1 MGLPNHNMEV
11 LLKRLP
17 YLLTLVFLVNVF
29 TANSQITVS
38 SNLGSGNTSCGHPDK
53 YGSCVNATF
62 LGNTVKVSLPST
74 TISNDVFK
82 LRVRKCSGAYG
93 APGEAFIKDIGV
105 CGTVVGSH
113 TFPSGAPWIA
123 VDVPIDY
130 WHSGP
135 KTFTATLNS
144 DTGDRFYTRDIQI
157 IKSCPDYTIS
167 NVTLPSSVYVG
178 SSISY
183 SYTVDNIGNTTG
195 DPERVKF
202 YLSLDS
208 VLDNDDTYL
217 GSNSLGNI
225 GGGQSD
231 SESGG
236 INLSSTISPGWY
248 YLILKVDPDEDS
260 AECDEE
266 NNQVH
271 QVIQVKPPQ
280 PDLELISIALDEPE
294 YCSGSQVEV
303 TVSIRNNG
311 GPFTTNFTATLIES
325 DNLTLGSSDNVV
337 DEEIINDNF
346 STGQIITKNLLFD
359 LPSSSSTSSKY
370 YILHVDSY
378 HQIDELSETNNHLPT
393 NAKIDV
399 FATPTQISPPDIS
412 TVSTV
417 NPTLDWSNVANA
429 DEYVVVIIEKPSNLL
444 AIQHGTPVSQYTI
457 PVDSSLDYSSEYEW
471 FVGVKLQSGQIC
483 HSGNDFWRFYT
494 PCPDTYEPNDD
505 ASQPNTTAFG
515 SYGSSSS
522 SGSIS
527 SYLTSNSDVD
537 HYGFLVSQNG
547 TIQLDLSSLPDDYD
561 LELWRVGQ
569 SPSVASSATIG
580 SGDEQIVYNHT
591 GGAASYYIKVYSYQ
605 DNYDC
610 SDPYNLALSWTPLM
624 TPYHLELDADWTF
637 APDPIVKGTPGEIVA
652 TIRNTGGTTYF
663 GQLTLETDAP
673 VQGSTGYNDIVVPR
687 SVVILAGDT
696 VQMTRPTAHGSIGTA
711 VGTHN
716 LRTRYLDDNGNYQ
729 LVNSGNYDNP
739 HPFTVIAPSATIT
752 LVSPNSGTYA
762 WGNPITVNW
771 TSTGSNISQVDIR
784 LLPEND
790 PDNPIYLGEFEPN
803 NGGGTF
809 NGIIDW
815 CVVPGNYLLQ
825 VIESGMNGTIADQS
839 DNYIQ
844 IQETSN
850 HSFTLTNP
858 TAGTV
863 HTVDQWFG
871 NITWTDVGIPSD
883 QDVSLE
889 LVKGPNQQPIE
900 VIANGIQNSGLYDGY
915 TPSAGLVNGDDYAIK
930 IYTVNCGDFGTIGSV
945 SAVGPTF
952 SIFSTYDGSCNGC
965 VSAGQPDTELNDAV
979 GYLCGNCIVDP
990 QADGDYYLSTPMIK
1004 EDVAKLTFAALFQEE
1019 QGVGT
1024 ATYADDFPVPF
1035 LDMQNAQPYQRYG
1048 KTLSYLEY
1056 GDGVSPFT
1064 RRNPNY
1070 YPAQSIT
1077 RGQICK
1083 VFCEA
1088 FNIDVTSIY
1097 VPFSDVPASHP
1108 ERRYIAELVSRGVL
1122 QNTTYFRP
1130 DDQVTRGE
1138 AFLILYRLMTQCS
1151 DCLDDK
1157 LDDPMDGAAFYDPG
1171 NYTPQNLGRHPGMAE
1186 GNFDGYSEVGFQIA
1200 DRGMDLNF
1208 IINYNSYLTELPNN
1222 IFTYEPLGC
1231 GWSHSYHSLIKKI
1244 PASTSFQG
1252 VILAEPVIVALWPG
1266 GSMHYYKDN
1275 ANLEKITEGNYDEIQ
1290 ISNGEYHVK
1299 KKNQVTFVF
1308 GTVAGAIAD
1317 TYYLKSIT
1325 DRNGNTI
1332 QLQYENFVMN
1342 GGELSGKT
1350 LARLKKVIGTT
1361 GRQLSLFYNGGQSDK
1376 ISSVFD
1382 HSLSR
1387 TISFAY
1393 GSNEPRLREYT
1404 DAEGHETDFHYS
1416 TNAGEENLLQ
1426 LVTLPNGNITT
1437 NQYADG
1443 KLTASA
1449 TLNST
1454 TNTQQQI
1461 DVNWGLQSGGGTHST
1476 MSINDGQ
1483 NTRDYTQLTNALG
1496 KVESIDT
1503 EGNDADV
1510 EYNDSNNP
1518 TLPTL
1523 VRVKNG
1529 TSPPLE
1535 TTYVYD
1541 DDGNVLEVHQEENV
1555 SHYFTYT
1562 PLHDIETYE
1571 NPRQKTTI
1579 FGYSGGNLTSIAAP
1593 IGTTSMGYDSH
1604 GQVEWVDN
1612 PEGIRIEYE
1621 YDAYGN
1627 VDKVKAPLGLTST
1640 ADYDAG
1646 SRLKEFINQNNQRTT
1661 YDYDDRDLTESV
1673 TRHMLYPT
1681 AQDITTSYSFD
1692 GNKNLRSIT
1701 NANGGVTNLEYN
1713 YFDWLDKEQFGSA
1726 VRRYEYF
1733 TDGKLKKI
1741 IRADGTELVHIY
1753 DANTNRLTNDGYA
1766 IYAYDNLNRLQSVTK
1781 DGKAITYTYDN
1792 LNRVRTITYD
1802 GNTVTYFYDAN
1813 SNVTRINYG
1822 VAGAFVE
1829 YKYDD
1834 NDRLYEVEDW
1844 LGNKTNY
1851 YYLLDGRLDYT
1862 TLPNSTRTE
1871 YFYDAAGR
1879 MDSMVNRTNGG
1890 MILSAYG
1897 FELDNLGN
1905 HLEERKTEPYG
1916 IPSIAAANESGTH
1929 NSRNEILNYGGVQFT
1944 HDANGNVETM
1954 VGDWNISNIDWD
1966 DHDMPVEFMGAD
1978 FNATYE
1984 YDGLGHRRSAE
1995 RESVTTKYGLDIL
2008 GMSRV
2013 LFETDAN
2020 GNPTYFY
2027 VHGLGMISRI
2037 KADDNSER
2045 YFHYDF
2051 RGSTI
2056 AMTDENAMITHQ
2068 YQYDEFGRTL
2078 DAQEENLNRFR
2089 FVGGFGVM
2097 WENERMLFMRARY
2110 YDTDLGR
2117 FLSEDPV
2124 WSTNLYNY
2132 AGNNPSKYIDAGGR
2146 QYSTRDDY
2154 MYRVNREVWKS
2165 GMTLLKDELTMG
2177 LASGQAQDF
2186 AIDGSIAGVNKLDK
2200 WLIKISEGSGSLTN
2214 ATQVMKAMHTV
2225 KKVVS
2230 KPIAVWKVAKE
2241 LFKPQPVGDPLLQLT
2256 DDSSEII
2263 YEEELVLPK
2272 LLPGSNG
2279 TSSQ

>member
-1 MGLPNHNMEV
+1 MKNQKWNV
-11 LLKRLP
+11 LAPIVYFLALS
-17 YLLTLVFLVNVF
+17 TLNANIGYQATPSSWVPCPSNVNSSCGNFLGGTIQADFLSYSSTHF
-29 TANSQITVS
+29 TFRIRKCGQTPF
-38 SNLGSGNTSCGHPDK
+38 GSG
-53 YGSCVNATF
+53 GSISVR
-62 LGNTVKVSLPST
+62 LG
-74 TISNDVFK
+74 
-82 LRVRKCSGAYG
+82 
-93 APGEAFIKDIGV
+93 GV
-105 CGTVVGSH
+105 CGSVEGIASYSAGASVVQVS
-113 TFPSGAPWIA
+113 
-123 VDVPIDY
+123 VPIDPN
-130 WHSGP
+130 WVSGD
-135 KTFTATLNS
+135 KDYSIVVFSGSTDKFFAGDITITKKCEDYEVTNTSISETQVYQNQQSVVATCTVTNIGTDSGSDDVTAFISTNTTYSSDDLDMGDVNFTLGPGASMTVSEDFDIPADLSPGGYYVIMYADENNNDEECQEFNNGS
-144 DTGDRFYTRDIQI
+144 FKYFQVLPTPDFQVTSLQITTDEICQGGDISISYTVSNTGSGDLQ
-157 IKSCPDYTIS
+157 SG
-167 NVTLPSSVYVG
+167 SSVYVRFYLSTNATYG
-178 SSISY
+178 SSDSLLGSREITDLNANTSVSKTTTFGGNVTSIPPDDY
-183 SYTVDNIGNTTG
+183 YVIAIVDFSDGIIEQDENNNTKVSSSKVDILEGPLHQSPTNYALVNSLTPTLTWNSVSNASAYALLVFDLNDNLIHASDAITNVSYTVPSGILSYNS
-195 DPERVKF
+195 F
-202 YLSLDS
+202 YKWIPVVSL
-208 VLDNDDTYL
+208 N
-217 GSNSLGNI
+217 
-225 GGGQSD
+225 GGGYCPD
-231 SESGG
+231 PVDAG
-236 INLSSTISPGWY
+236 PGR
-248 YLILKVDPDEDS
+248 IFQTPDQTPYS
-260 AECDEE
+260 
-266 NNQVH
+266 
-271 QVIQVKPPQ
+271 
-280 PDLELISIALDEPE
+280 LELSDDWDFFPNPLE
-294 YCSGSQVEV
+294 
-303 TVSIRNNG
+303 NG
-311 GPFTTNFTATLIES
+311 IP
-325 DNLTLGSSDNVV
+325 
-337 DEEIINDNF
+337 
-346 STGQIITKNLLFD
+346 GQIIVTVKN
-359 LPSSSSTSSKY
+359 
-370 YILHVDSY
+370 I
-378 HQIDELSETNNHLPT
+378 
-393 NAKIDV
+393 
-399 FATPTQISPPDIS
+399 
-412 TVSTV
+412 
-417 NPTLDWSNVANA
+417 
-429 DEYVVVIIEKPSNLL
+429 
-444 AIQHGTPVSQYTI
+444 
-457 PVDSSLDYSSEYEW
+457 
-471 FVGVKLQSGQIC
+471 
-483 HSGNDFWRFYT
+483 
-494 PCPDTYEPNDD
+494 
-505 ASQPNTTAFG
+505 
-515 SYGSSSS
+515 
-522 SGSIS
+522 
-527 SYLTSNSDVD
+527 
-537 HYGFLVSQNG
+537 
-547 TIQLDLSSLPDDYD
+547 
-561 LELWRVGQ
+561 
-569 SPSVASSATIG
+569 
-580 SGDEQIVYNHT
+580 
-591 GGAASYYIKVYSYQ
+591 
-605 DNYDC
+605 
-610 SDPYNLALSWTPLM
+610 
-624 TPYHLELDADWTF
+624 
-637 APDPIVKGTPGEIVA
+637 
-652 TIRNTGGTTYF
+652 GGTTYS

-673 VQGSTGYNDIVVPR
+673 VPGSPGYNDIISPQ
-687 SVVILAGDT
+687 SVTILAGNS
-696 VQMTRPTAHGSIGTA
+696 VQITRPQSSGNIGTA
-711 VGTHN
+711 IGTHN
-716 LRTRYLDDNGNYQ
+716 IRTRYLDDNGNYQ
-729 LVNSGNYDNP
+729 LVNQGSYNNP
-739 HPFTVIAPSATIT
+739 HPFTVVAPSATIT
-752 LVSPNSGTYA
+752 LVNPNNGTYA
-762 WGNPITVNW
+762 WGDPITVSW
-771 TSTGSNISQVDIR
+771 TSTGSNISNVDLR
-784 LLPEND
+784 FLSENLTD
-790 PDNPIYLGEFEPN
+790 TIYLAEFEPN
-803 NGGGTF
+803 NNGGTF

-815 CVVPGNYLLQ
+815 CVPPGSYLLQ
-825 VIESGMNGTIADQS
+825 VIESGMDGTIADQS

-844 IQETSN
+844 IQETTA
-850 HSFTLTNP
+850 HSFTLTAP
-858 TAGTV
+858 AAGSV
-863 HTVDQWFG
+863 HTTGQWFG

-883 QDVSLE
+883 QDITLE
-889 LVKGPNQQPIE
+889 LVKGPNQQPVE
-900 VIANGIQNSGLYDGY
+900 VIAIGIQNSGLYDGY
-915 TPSAGLVNGDDYAIK
+915 TPSVSLANGTDYAIK

-945 SAVGPTF
+945 SAVGPQF
-952 SIFSTYDGSCNGC
+952 SIQSFYDGSCDGC
-965 VSAGQPDTELNDAV
+965 VSAGQPDPEINDAV
-979 GYLCGNCIVDP
+979 GYLCGNCIIDA
-990 QADGDYYLSTPMIK
+990 QSDGEYNLSTPMIK
-1004 EDVAKLTFAALFQEE
+1004 EDVAKMTFIALFQEE
-1019 QGVGT
+1019 NGSGT
-1024 ATYADDFPVPF
+1024 VTYADDFPVPF
-1035 LDMQNAQPYQRYG
+1035 LDMQGSEPYQRYG

-1070 YPAQSIT
+1070 YPAQPIT

-1088 FNIDVTSIY
+1088 FNIDVASIY

-1130 DDQVTRGE
+1130 DDQITRGE
-1138 AFLILYRLMTQCS
+1138 AFLILHRLMTQCS
-1151 DCLDDK
+1151 DCLDNK
-1157 LDDPMDGAAFYDPG
+1157 LDDPMDGTAFYDPG

-1231 GWSHSYHSLIKKI
+1231 GWSHSYHSFIKKI

-1275 ANLEKITEGNYDEIQ
+1275 TSLEKITEGNYDEIQ
-1290 ISNGEYHVK
+1290 ISNGEYHIK
-1299 KKNQVTFVF
+1299 KKNQITFVF

-1393 GSNEPRLREYT
+1393 GSNEPRLRKYT
-1404 DAEGHETDFHYS
+1404 DAENHKTDFHYS
-1416 TNAGEENLLQ
+1416 TNAGEENLLR

-1461 DVNWGLQSGGGTHST
+1461 DVNWGLQSGGGTQST

-1562 PLHDIETYE
+1562 SLHDIETYE
-1571 NPRQKTTI
+1571 NPRQKTTT

-1701 NANGGVTNLEYN
+1701 NANGGITNLEYN

-1862 TLPNSTRTE
+1862 TLPNSTRIE

-1890 MILSAYG
+1890 TILSAYG

-1916 IPSIAAANESGTH
+1916 IPSVATANESGTH
-1929 NSRNEILNYGGVQFT
+1929 NSRNEVLNYGGVQFT
-1944 HDANGNVETM
+1944 HDANGNIETM

-1966 DHDMPVEFMGAD
+1966 VHNMPVEFMGAD
-1978 FNATYE
+1978 FNATYG
-1984 YDGLGHRRSAE
+1984 YDGLGNRRTAE
-1995 RESVTTKYGLDIL
+1995 REGATTDYGLNIL
-2008 GMSRV
+2008 GMSQV
-2013 LFETDAN
+2013 LFETDNN
-2020 GNPTYFY
+2020 GNLTYIY

-2045 YFHYDF
+2045 YYHYDF

-2056 AMTDENAMITHQ
+2056 AMTDENATITHQ
-2068 YQYDEFGRTL
+2068 YQYDEFGRTQ
-2078 DAQEENLNRFR
+2078 DAQEEDMNRFR
-2089 FVGGFGVM
+2089 YVGAFGVM

-2124 WSTNLYNY
+2124 WSTNLYEYAESNPIIGIDPAGLFSIESTVDQVAGTWGAVNNLMNIKTLVDRAKTMKYLSRGTFGKFVGIHSVKLGVVASLKNTYKQLLGSSKTIGGKVLGGTGVFFAVLDTDLGNY
-2132 AGNNPSKYIDAGGR
+2132 VVETAPDGINSFEAMSEWKKEDWKMLGSTVYERLYTLWHDPELQKKAFKEFFFNGG
-2146 QYSTRDDY
+2146 
-2154 MYRVNREVWKS
+2154 
-2165 GMTLLKDELTMG
+2165 LKETSEPIMMMDR
-2177 LASGQAQDF
+2177 SIGQA
-2186 AIDGSIAGVNKLDK
+2186 
-2200 WLIKISEGSGSLTN
+2200 
-2214 ATQVMKAMHTV
+2214 
-2225 KKVVS
+2225 
-2230 KPIAVWKVAKE
+2230 
-2241 LFKPQPVGDPLLQLT
+2241 VGNLLWPFQ
-2256 DDSSEII
+2256 
-2263 YEEELVLPK
+2263 
-2272 LLPGSNG
+2272 N
-2279 TSSQ
+2279 